1 MLHIAFWILH
11 TIIKG
16 ECHVYCLRL
25 TFHLL
30 FTLFLV
36 VDASHLNASGHFCP
50 TNGSFSLLF
59 LKKQTKQNWWAF
71 YLKQLLTK
79 AVNASDQGDIILLN
93 IRILKPLPFKTL
105 INIRCFNVWLS
116 HNIVTKNSPACRH
129 RCKCSAWVTT
139 ILLLPLH
146 HQACDISSPRCKCFC
161 PFHRIWFYAL
171 KFYLTASSWLFETRP
186 RKKGIVWRSGR
197 LADNK

>member
-1 MLHIAFWILH
+1 MPHILMPLA
-11 TIIKG
+11 
-16 ECHVYCLRL
+16 
-25 TFHLL
+25 TFVQQTTHFL
-30 FTLFLV
+30 FFKE
-36 VDASHLNASGHFCP
+36 
-50 TNGSFSLLF
+50 
-59 LKKQTKQNWWAF
+59 KKKKKNWWAF

-105 INIRCFNVWLS
+105 INIQMQRCIKPGCFNVWLS

-161 PFHRIWFYAL
+161 LFHRIWFYAL

-186 RKKGIVWRSGR
+186 REKGIVWRSVR
-197 LADNK
+197 HADNK

>member
-1 MLHIAFWILH
+1 MPHILMPLA
-11 TIIKG
+11 
-16 ECHVYCLRL
+16 
-25 TFHLL
+25 TFVQQTTHFL
-30 FTLFLV
+30 FFKE
-36 VDASHLNASGHFCP
+36 
-50 TNGSFSLLF
+50 
-59 LKKQTKQNWWAF
+59 KKKKKNWWAF

-105 INIRCFNVWLS
+105 INIQMQRCIKPGCFNVWLS

-186 RKKGIVWRSGR
+186 RKKGIVWRSVR
-197 LADNK
+197 HADNK

>member
-16 ECHVYCLRL
+16 DANVYCLRL

-59 LKKQTKQNWWAF
+59 FKKQTKHNWWAF

-105 INIRCFNVWLS
+105 INIQMQRCIKPVFQCVIVPQYRDQKLPCMPSPLQMFCMS
-116 HNIVTKNSPACRH
+116 HDHTVVAITPPGMWH
-129 RCKCSAWVTT
+129 FF
-139 ILLLPLH
+139 
-146 HQACDISSPRCKCFC
+146 SS
-161 PFHRIWFYAL
+161 L
-171 KFYLTASSWLFETRP
+171 
-186 RKKGIVWRSGR
+186 
-197 LADNK
+197 